1 METAKYIIFSMLDGL
16 AIFIFGFGMYS
27 IKLRDYWIQ
36 FIVSSLCISVG
47 TFLYVEY
54 DLPNRIAPIANLLL
68 LIIFLVILFK
78 LSPLSSLRISGISF
92 LVQMILQTLTALVLA
107 STLNIDF
114 FTTTKDYGM
123 LIQFLGDTIMILIS
137 LALRK
142 RSVFFT
148 TLPYQYTLKFKINFS
163 NVVLFIISLIGVS
176 VMTKPTFD
184 NMTISVVFWIII
196 FVSLILIERR
206 KEIKNEY
213 D

>member
-1 METAKYIIFSMLDGL
+1 METAKYIIFSMLDGM

-27 IKLRDYWIQ
+27 IKLRDYWVQ

-47 TFLYVEY
+47 TLLYVEY
-54 DLPNRIAPIANLLL
+54 DLPTRVAPIASLLL

-92 LVQMILQTLTALVLA
+92 LVQMILQTLTALILA

-114 FTTTKDYGM
+114 FETTKEYGI
-123 LIQFLGDTIMILIS
+123 LIQFLGDTVMVIIS
-137 LALRK
+137 LILRK
-142 RSVFFT
+142 RSIFFT
-148 TLPYQYTLKFKINFS
+148 TLPYQYTLKFKINTS
-163 NVVLFIISLIGVS
+163 NIILFIVSLLGIAL
-176 VMTKPTFD
+176 MTKPTFN
-184 NMTISVVFWIII
+184 NMTSSVVFWIAI
-196 FVSLILIERR
+196 FVLLILIERR

>member
-1 METAKYIIFSMLDGL
+1 METAKYIIFSMLDGM

-27 IKLRDYWIQ
+27 VKIRDYWIQ

-47 TFLYVEY
+47 SYLYMDY
-54 DLPNRIAPIANLLL
+54 SFPNRIAPVTNLIFMIL
-68 LIIFLVILFK
+68 FLVGLFK

-92 LVQMILQTLTALVLA
+92 LVQMILQTLTALILA
-107 STLNIDF
+107 LILKIDF
-114 FTTTKDYGM
+114 FTTTKDYGI

-137 LALRK
+137 FVLRK
-142 RSVFFT
+142 RSIFFT
-148 TLPYQYTLKFKINFS
+148 TLPYQYTLKFKINVS
-163 NVVLFIISLIGVS
+163 NVVLFIISLIGMS

-196 FVSLILIERR
+196 FVLLILIERR

>member
-1 METAKYIIFSMLDGL
+1 METAKYIIFSMLDGM

-27 IKLRDYWIQ
+27 VKIRDYWIQ

-47 TFLYVEY
+47 SYLYMEY
-54 DLPNRIAPIANLLL
+54 GFPNRIAPVTNLICMIL
-68 LIIFLVILFK
+68 FLVILFK

-92 LVQMILQTLTALVLA
+92 LVQMILQTLTAVILA
-107 STLNIDF
+107 LTLKIDF
-114 FTTTKDYGM
+114 FTTTKDYGT
-123 LIQFLGDTIMILIS
+123 LIQFLGDSTMILIS

-148 TLPYQYTLKFKINFS
+148 TLPYQYTLKFKINVS

-196 FVSLILIERR
+196 FVLLIFIERR